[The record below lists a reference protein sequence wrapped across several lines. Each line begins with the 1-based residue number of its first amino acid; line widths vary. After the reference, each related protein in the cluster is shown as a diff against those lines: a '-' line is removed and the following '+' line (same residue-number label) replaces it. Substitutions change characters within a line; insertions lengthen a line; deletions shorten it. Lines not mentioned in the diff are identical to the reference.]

1 MYSKELAMKT
11 INYYDDN
18 NNITCTEI
26 FNNNLI
32 VKRITGDFV
41 EDYIRDENDKIIEYK
56 SSDGYS
62 NKLNKTSVDEV
73 MAEFENNK
81 TVFVGSKNFIQ
92 TIKDMM
98 K

>member
-1 MYSKELAMKT
+1 MKT

-26 FNNNLI
+26 LNNDSI

-41 EDYIRDENDKIIEYK
+41 EEYIRDENGMIIEYK

-62 NKLNKTSVDEV
+62 KKLNKTSVDEV
-73 MAEFENNK
+73 ITEFENNK
-81 TVFVGSKNFIQ
+81 TVLVGGK
-92 TIKDMM
+92 K
-98 K
+98 

>member
-1 MYSKELAMKT
+1 MKI

-26 FNNNLI
+26 FENDLI

-41 EDYIRDENDKIIEYK
+41 EEYIRDENGMIIEYK

-62 NKLNKTSVDEV
+62 NKLNKTSIDEV

-81 TVFVGSKNFIQ
+81 TVFAGGK
-92 TIKDMM
+92 K
-98 K
+98 